1 MTSYDPTLRTAPLLV
16 LGALT
21 AAAVAVATLVALP
34 GMAGAATQLL
44 HA

>member
-1 MTSYDPTLRTAPLLV
+1 V

-21 AAAVAVATLVALP
+21 AAAVAVATLWALP